1 MGKYRV
7 QSASI
12 AGHGAGENAEIAIGE
27 MTDGSEVE
35 STEQQSGSRPNVASL
50 ASLAPPIGGEPAPI
64 PDELPVHVC
73 VGAQVLVFGG
83 LRLVPAA
90 TDLSREI
97 ARIVAHTIE
106 GCRGPATIVLTGDTF
121 DLLQESRPDP
131 DAALAAH
138 PRLASAL
145 RSFLDAPQRNIVILP
160 GPRDAAIGYDTRAT
174 EALRTNGWTVA
185 LACLLEVET
194 GAGVRVVR
202 VEPGH
207 QLVDESRFRDPRDPN
222 DHPLEVHLEREV
234 LPTFAGVGT
243 PKQRWLEGIDDAD
256 PAEMGSLVASRFTYR
271 RLFRRA
277 AWLTLPVLAL
287 LAVFFPVVAFDA
299 RRRHSL
305 MHVFHLLATGFAIEV
320 ALVAIALAFVVAQLH
335 DSLGALPWLS
345 RAVRDNDV
353 PRGVAVGLAA
363 GGGAGLITG
372 HTGRAELTDLG
383 GGAFYANC
391 GTAGRVVE
399 RVDTWGG
406 LPRVYAARQR
416 CSWVELEA
424 GAELRVRLW
433 HGARDLPEQTFLER
447 VATRRRN
454 RACWPPAEV
463 AEHPGT
469 VTWPSAGDATARR
482 RRTRRIAAAA
492 IAFAGVISLVSAV
505 TEPIESRLSAI
516 ANFAPIEVPELAGA
530 LVAICGLGLIFLA
543 RGIRRGQRHAWL
555 LANALL
561 LVAIMGNVTKGLD
574 FEEALIALVV
584 AIFLLVHRD
593 DFQAP
598 ANPSGWWRVVIV
610 AFGALAVVVVGATV
624 GVALRHPDIGIWR
637 IGEAVSERLVG
648 VHTIALPSTINRLI
662 SPALLAAG
670 VAVALAVCWYLFAPA
685 VSPRLSSFRP
695 LSRDR
700 ARFIVERYGTDSL
713 AYFALRADKEWF
725 GFRDTLVAYRV
736 HNGIALVSPDPIGPV
751 GQRAEAWG
759 AFREFA
765 DEHGWPVAVMGAC
778 GDWLNVY
785 AASGMHDL
793 YIGDEAVVDVRRF
806 SLDGKQNKSLRQS
819 VGRVEKAGYRVEF
832 FDPAQLPHDMQAK
845 LRALMTESRRGDVE
859 RGFSMTLGRV
869 FESEDKG
876 LLLAVALDAD
886 DNPAGFCH
894 YVPARGIDGWSLDLM
909 RRSEAPTV
917 PNGIT
922 EFIVAKTI
930 DHVREQGAVGLALNF
945 ATFRAVLASEA
956 GDRLVQRA
964 QKWILERVGDSMQI
978 ESLWTFNEKFQPEW
992 HPRYAAYD
1000 SPEHILSASIAVAR
1014 AESFFELP
1022 LIGRFFKPTAEDGKE
1037 RARFPDAASPVD
1049 EPAGNPGGGAPSGV

>member
-1 MGKYRV
+1 
-7 QSASI
+7 
-12 AGHGAGENAEIAIGE
+12 

-35 STEQQSGSRPNVASL
+35 STEEQSGNEPDAVID
-50 ASLAPPIGGEPAPI
+50 APLRVLRTPSI
-64 PDELPVHVC
+64 PDELPVGIC
-73 VGAQVLVFGG
+73 VGGQVLVFGG
-83 LRLVPAA
+83 LRLAPAA

-97 ARIVAHTIE
+97 ARTLAHAVE
-106 GCRGPATIVLTGDTF
+106 GCRGPATIVFAGDTF

-131 DAALAAH
+131 NAALAAH

-145 RSFLDAPQRNIVILP
+145 RSFLEAPQRRIVILP
-160 GPRDAAIGYDTRAT
+160 GPRDSALGYDKRAM
-174 EALRTNGWTVA
+174 EAICTNGWSLA
-185 LACLLEVET
+185 LACLLEIET

-207 QLVDESRFRDPRDPN
+207 QLVSQSRFRDPRDPN
-222 DHPLEVHLEREV
+222 DHPLEVHLERDV
-234 LPTFAGVGT
+234 LPGFAGAGS
-243 PKQRWLEGIDDAD
+243 PSQKWLEGIDDAD

-277 AWLTLPVLAL
+277 AWLTVPVLAL
-287 LAVFFPVVAFDA
+287 LAVFFPVVAFSA
-299 RRRHSL
+299 RRHHSL
-305 MHVFHLLATGFAIEV
+305 MHIFRLLATGFAIEV
-320 ALVAIALAFVVAQLH
+320 AIVAIALAFVVVQLH

-433 HGARDLPEQTFLER
+433 YGARDLPEQTVLER
-447 VATRRRN
+447 LATRRRE
-454 RACWPPAEV
+454 RAHWPPAEV

-469 VTWPSAGDATARR
+469 VTWPCAGDATARR
-482 RRTRRIAAAA
+482 RHTRRIAAAA
-492 IAFAGVISLVSAV
+492 IAFAGVISLISAV
-505 TEPIESRLSAI
+505 TEPIASRLSAI
-516 ANFAPIEVPELAGA
+516 GNFAPIEVPEFAGA

-561 LVAIMGNVTKGLD
+561 LVAIVGNVTKGLD
-574 FEEALIALVV
+574 FEEALVALIV
-584 AIFLLVHRD
+584 AVFLVMHRD

-598 ANPSGWWRVVIV
+598 ANPSSWRRVVVV
-610 AFGALAVVVVGATV
+610 AFGALVVVVVGATI
-624 GVALRHPDIGIWR
+624 GVALRHRDLNVWKV
-637 IGEAVSERLVG
+637 GEAISERLVG
-648 VHTIALPSTINRLI
+648 VRTIALPTTIDHLV
-662 SPALLAAG
+662 SPALLAVG
-670 VAVALAVCWYLFAPA
+670 IVVALSVGWFLFAPA
-685 VSPRLSSFRP
+685 VSPRLSSYRP
-695 LSRDR
+695 LSRER
-700 ARFIVERYGTDSL
+700 ARYIVDRYGTDSL
-713 AYFALRADKEWF
+713 SYFALRSDKEWF
-725 GFRDTLVAYRV
+725 GFRETLVAYRV

-751 GQRAEAWG
+751 GQRTEAWG

-765 DEHGWPVAVMGAC
+765 DEHGWPVAVMGASR
-778 GDWLNVY
+778 DWLNVY

-806 SLDGKQNKSLRQS
+806 SLEGKQNKSLRQS
-819 VGRVEKAGYRVEF
+819 VGRVEKAGYRVDF
-832 FDPAQLPHDMQAK
+832 FDPVHLSPELQTK
-845 LRALMTESRRGDVE
+845 LRGLMTESRRGDVE

-869 FESEDKG
+869 FEPDDSG

-886 DNPAGFCH
+886 DNPAGFCQF
-894 YVPARGIDGWSLDLM
+894 VPARGIDGWSLDLM
-909 RRSEAPTV
+909 RRSEAPSV

-922 EFIVAKTI
+922 EFIVVKTI
-930 DHVREQGAVGLALNF
+930 DHVREQGSVGLALNF

-964 QKWILERVGDSMQI
+964 QKWFLERVGDSMQI

-1022 LIGRFFKPTAEDGKE
+1022 LIGRFFKPGDDAKDK
-1037 RARFPDAASPVD
+1037 ARVPAPAAVTSPE
-1049 EPAGNPGGGAPSGV
+1049 EPAGKPGEGAPSGV

>member
-1 MGKYRV
+1 
-7 QSASI
+7 
-12 AGHGAGENAEIAIGE
+12 

-35 STEQQSGSRPNVASL
+35 STEQQSG
-50 ASLAPPIGGEPAPI
+50 IGPDTATEFPAPAETTPDI
-64 PDELPVHVC
+64 PDELPVGIC
-73 VGAQVLVFGG
+73 VGGQVLVFGG
-83 LRLVPAA
+83 MRLVATA
-90 TDLSREI
+90 TDLSREV
-97 ARIVAHTIE
+97 ARTVAHAIE
-106 GCRGPATIVLTGDTF
+106 GCRGSATIVFAGDTF
-121 DLLQESRPDP
+121 DLLEEKRPDP
-131 DAALAAH
+131 EAALSAH

-145 RSFLDAPQRNIVILP
+145 RSFLDAPQRRIVILP
-160 GPRDAAIGYDTRAT
+160 GPRDSALGYDRRAIDSV
-174 EALRTNGWTVA
+174 RRIGWTPA

-207 QLVDESRFRDPRDPN
+207 QLVSESRFRDPRDPN

-234 LPTFAGVGT
+234 LPGIVGAGGT
-243 PKQRWLEGIDDAD
+243 SQKWLEGIDDAD
-256 PAEMGSLVASRFTYR
+256 PAELGSLVASRFTYR

-287 LAVFFPVVAFDA
+287 LAVFFPVVAFSA
-299 RRRHSL
+299 RRHHSL
-305 MHVFHLLATGFAIEV
+305 MHIFRLLATGFAIEV
-320 ALVAIALAFVVAQLH
+320 ALVVIALAFVVAQLH
-335 DSLGALPWLS
+335 DSLGALPWLA

-391 GTAGRVVE
+391 GAAGRVVE

-406 LPRVYAARQR
+406 MPRVYAARQR

-433 HGARDLPEQTFLER
+433 HGARDLPEQTYLER
-447 VATRRRN
+447 VATRRRS
-454 RACWPPAEV
+454 RANWPPVEV

-492 IAFAGVISLVSAV
+492 IAFAGVMSLVSAV
-505 TEPIESRLSAI
+505 TEPIADRLSAI
-516 ANFAPIEVPELAGA
+516 ASFAPIAVPEAAGA
-530 LVAICGLGLIFLA
+530 LVAIAGLGLLFLA
-543 RGIRRGQRHAWL
+543 RGIRRGQRHAWI

-561 LVAIMGNVTKGLD
+561 LVVIIGDVTKGLD
-574 FEEALIALVV
+574 VEEAIVALVV
-584 AIFLLVHRD
+584 AIFLVIHRD

-598 ANPSGWWRVVIV
+598 ANPSSWRRGVVV
-610 AFGALAVVVVGATV
+610 ALGALVLVVVGATA
-624 GVALRHPDIGIWR
+624 GVLLRHPDLGVWR
-637 IGEAVSERLVG
+637 TGEAISERLVG
-648 VHTIALPSTINRLI
+648 VHSIALPGTINRLV
-662 SPALLAAG
+662 SPALLAVG
-670 VAVALAVCWYLFAPA
+670 IVVALSVSWSLFSPA
-685 VSPRLSSFRP
+685 VSPRLSSYRP

-700 ARFIVERYGTDSL
+700 ARYIVDRYGTDSL
-713 AYFALRADKEWF
+713 AYFALRVDKEWF

-765 DEHGWPVAVMGAC
+765 DEHGWPVAVMGASA
-778 GDWLNVY
+778 DWLNVY

-806 SLDGKQNKSLRQS
+806 SLEGKQNKSLRQS
-819 VGRVEKAGYRVEF
+819 VGRVEKVGYRVEF
-832 FDPAQLPHDMQAK
+832 FDPTQISTELQSK

-869 FESEDKG
+869 FAPDDTG

-894 YVPARGIDGWSLDLM
+894 YVPARGIAGWSLDLM

-930 DHVREQGAVGLALNF
+930 EHVRGEGAVGLALNF

-1022 LIGRFFKPTAEDGKE
+1022 LIGRFFKPAGEDGKE
-1037 RARFPDAASPVD
+1037 RTRTAAPQVAVD
-1049 EPAGNPGGGAPSGV
+1049 EPAPNPGPGTPSGV